1 MQNNRFKIRAVTLS
15 VLFTIF
21 FSINAAAKVDYYQ
34 LAKSGSFKEIKSA
47 ITANSGLINQK
58 FGDNRATF
66 LMLVLNCDRDLEI
79 VNYCLKSGA
88 KANDSTTDKITPLMF
103 AAQYET
109 HADVVERII
118 SYGASS
124 KSAKRKRILEK
135 DSYGKTCLDYAL
147 LNAKLDT
154 YSILAKYVNEE
165 DLKGSSSDR
174 SRTVSVTYDGENKQN
189 TENSKNSSKSNTKAE
204 NQKDSKSDSKTDTRK
219 DTKKEN
225 NTQSETVSETPAEKT
240 AAEAVTENKTVTPAA
255 EVVYDVSAKES
266 DGFTLLMMA
275 AKAGNDWDVKNLL
288 SKGADVNAKDSDGW
302 TALMYA
308 VRYSNSLALVQSL
321 IDAGADINV
330 KNSYNATPLLLAAD
344 YSQNVQIIDLL
355 LKNRRNTEAE
365 VLNAFVLALSSTE
378 GPVHVRKAKIQLFL
392 NRGISVN
399 LMWKGKTPL
408 MYAARYTDDTEI
420 IQYLLDCGAK
430 KDITDEHGKTAF
442 EYAKVNSSL
451 KRDDIYRSLDPAN

>member
-1 MQNNRFKIRAVTLS
+1 MQNNKFKIRAVTLS
-15 VLFTIF
+15 VFFTIF

-79 VNYCLKSGA
+79 VNYCLKSGS

-147 LNAKLDT
+147 LNTKLDT

-174 SRTVSVTYDGENKQN
+174 SRTVSVTYDGDNKQN

-204 NQKDSKSDSKTDTRK
+204 NKKNSKSDSKTDTIK

-225 NTQSETVSETPAEKT
+225 NTQSETVSETPAEKA

-255 EVVYDVSAKES
+255 EVVYDVSAKGS

-430 KDITDEHGKTAF
+430 KDITDENGKTAF

-451 KRDDIYRSLDPAN
+451 KQDDIYRALDPAN

>member
-1 MQNNRFKIRAVTLS
+1 MQNNKFKIRAVTLS
-15 VLFTIF
+15 VFFTIF

-79 VNYCLKSGA
+79 VNYCLKSGS

-147 LNAKLDT
+147 LNTKLDT

-174 SRTVSVTYDGENKQN
+174 SRTVSVTYDGDNKQN
-189 TENSKNSSKSNTKAE
+189 TENSKNSSKSNTKTE
-204 NQKDSKSDSKTDTRK
+204 NKKDSKSDSKTDTIK

-225 NTQSETVSETPAEKT
+225 NTQSETVSETPAET
-240 AAEAVTENKTVTPAA
+240 VTENKTVTPAA
-255 EVVYDVSAKES
+255 EVVYDVSAKGS

-275 AKAGNDWDVKNLL
+275 AKAGNDWDVRNLL

-365 VLNAFVLALSSTE
+365 VLNAFVLTLSSTE

-451 KRDDIYRSLDPAN
+451 KRDDIYRALDPAN